1 MRSEMTLAE
10 YAQEL
15 SDGEL
20 VECARKG
27 SMDAF
32 DTLVHRY
39 RKSIY
44 RLAKAM
50 TQNHDAAGD
59 LSQEAFVQAY
69 KRIRQL
75 KNPESFGPWLRKILV
90 NHCIRHSARIVPASL
105 EDHEIESPESPS
117 ADAERSM
124 VRASVRSAI
133 LELDPA
139 ERAVVLLYYMEGL
152 KQIEIA
158 DALGCPVGTVW
169 SRLSSAR
176 CKLRGRLADLMS

>member
-1 MRSEMTLAE
+1 M
-10 YAQEL
+10 
-15 SDGEL
+15 SDAGCERQLNDSEL
-20 VECARKG
+20 VARTRKG

-32 DTLVHRY
+32 DLLVERY

-90 NHCIRHSARIVPASL
+90 NLCIRHSSKVVPASL
-105 EDHEIESPESPS
+105 EDTEIESPESPS
-117 ADAERSM
+117 TEAERSM
-124 VRASVRSAI
+124 VRGSVRSAI

-152 KQIEIA
+152 KQTEIA
-158 DALGCPVGTVW
+158 DAVGCPVGTVW
-169 SRLSSAR
+169 SRLNSAR
-176 CKLRGRLADLMS
+176 DKLRGLLSDLVS

>member
-1 MRSEMTLAE
+1 M
-10 YAQEL
+10 
-15 SDGEL
+15 SDAGCERQLNDREL
-20 VECARKG
+20 VGRTRGG

-32 DTLVHRY
+32 DLLVERY

-44 RLAKAM
+44 RLARAI
-50 TQNHDAAGD
+50 TQNHDAADD
-59 LSQEAFVQAY
+59 LSQEAFVQAF

-90 NHCIRHSARIVPASL
+90 NLCIRYSERVAPASL
-105 EDHEIESPESPS
+105 DDQEIESAESPS

-124 VRASVRSAI
+124 VRDSVRTAI
-133 LELDPA
+133 MELDPA

-152 KQIEIA
+152 KQTEIA

-169 SRLSSAR
+169 SRLSAAR
-176 CKLRGRLADLMS
+176 CKMRGRLADLIS

>member
-1 MRSEMTLAE
+1 
-10 YAQEL
+10 
-15 SDGEL
+15 
-20 VECARKG
+20 
-27 SMDAF
+27 MDAF
-32 DTLVHRY
+32 DILVERY

-44 RLAKAM
+44 RLAFAM

-75 KNPESFGPWLRKILV
+75 KNPGSFGAWLRKILV
-90 NHCIRHSARIVPASL
+90 NLCIRHSAKIMPASL
-105 EDHEIESPESPS
+105 EDHEIESPESS
-117 ADAERSM
+117 STEAERSM
-124 VRASVRSAI
+124 VRDSVRSAI

-139 ERAVVLLYYMEGL
+139 ERAAVLLHYMEGL

-169 SRLSSAR
+169 SRLNSAR
-176 CKLRGRLADLMS
+176 DKLRGLLSDLVS

>member
-1 MRSEMTLAE
+1 MTEAISER
-10 YAQEL
+10 QL

-20 VECARKG
+20 VARMRAG
-27 SMDAF
+27 SPDAF
-32 DTLVHRY
+32 DILVERY

-44 RLAKAM
+44 RLAFAM

-59 LSQEAFVQAY
+59 LSQEAFVRAF

-90 NHCIRHSARIVPASL
+90 NLCIRHSAKIMPASL

-117 ADAERSM
+117 ADAERNM
-124 VRASVRSAI
+124 VRESVRSAI

-139 ERAVVLLYYMEGL
+139 ERAAVLLHYMEGL

-158 DALGCPVGTVW
+158 DALGCPVGTIG
-169 SRLSSAR
+169 SRLSRAR
-176 CKLRGRLADLMS
+176 CRLRRRLADLIS

>member
-1 MRSEMTLAE
+1 MSEAISE
-10 YAQEL
+10 RQL

-20 VECARKG
+20 VAGMQAG
-27 SMDAF
+27 SADAF
-32 DTLVHRY
+32 DALVERY

-59 LSQEAFVQAY
+59 LSQETFVLAY
-69 KRIRQL
+69 RRIRQL

-90 NHCIRHSARIVPASL
+90 NLCIRRSAKIMPASL

-117 ADAERSM
+117 ADAERNM
-124 VRASVRSAI
+124 VRDKVRNAI
-133 LELDPA
+133 MELDPA
-139 ERAVVLLYYMEGL
+139 ERAVVLLYYMDGL
-152 KQIEIA
+152 KQTEIA

-169 SRLSSAR
+169 SRLNSAR
-176 CKLRGRLADLMS
+176 DKLCGLLSDLVS